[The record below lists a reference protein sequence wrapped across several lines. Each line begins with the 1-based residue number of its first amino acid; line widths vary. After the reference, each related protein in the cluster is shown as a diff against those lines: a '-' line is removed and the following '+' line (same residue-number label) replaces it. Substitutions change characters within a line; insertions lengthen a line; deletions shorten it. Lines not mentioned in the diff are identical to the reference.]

1 MIRIAPVVRVSHICL
16 APPPSEISCYYYY
29 CSLRVEIFLTMCMR
43 VTNFELS
50 IVIERMRIGWCEVS
64 RLLEYRTSTENI
76 IDICAQLF
84 ELRCICT

>member
-1 MIRIAPVVRVSHICL
+1 
-16 APPPSEISCYYYY
+16 
-29 CSLRVEIFLTMCMR
+29 MR

-50 IVIERMRIGWCEVS
+50 IVIERMRIGWREVS
-64 RLLEYRTSTENI
+64 RLLEYRTSTENL